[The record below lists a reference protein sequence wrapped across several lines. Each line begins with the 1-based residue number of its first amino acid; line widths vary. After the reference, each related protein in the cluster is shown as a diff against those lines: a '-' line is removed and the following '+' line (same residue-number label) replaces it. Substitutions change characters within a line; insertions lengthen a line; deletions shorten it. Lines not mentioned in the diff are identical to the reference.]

1 MGVPYPIVGPPGAQ
15 TARRVSFRQV
25 FQYMSAYLAVPGGV
39 YISGTGSRDSGNTGD
54 LDVLRPGLLMGMDT
68 TTGYYQPSIL
78 GVTTG
83 AYSSGGVS
91 ITVSAAQ
98 AVEIVRRVGS
108 TGNLTYV
115 GPPTANG
122 TNAVTT
128 SIAYSAVNVTTGVIT
143 TSSIGVDKVAGSF
156 VTDTDGT
163 GLPRVMI
170 PDGCGIKVSDNDGAS
185 VAAVQW
191 PNAPIAGVLLAE
203 QLLYWPTD
211 TSLQAW
217 IISSLNAASGGQY
230 IFSDYRYTLYQ

>member
-1 MGVPYPIVGPPGAQ
+1 MGVPFPIVGPPGAQ
-15 TARRVSFRQV
+15 TARRVTFRQV

-39 YISGTGSRDSGNTGD
+39 YINGTGSRDSGNTGD
-54 LDVLRPGLLMGMDT
+54 LDVLRAGLLMGMDT
-68 TTGYYQPSIL
+68 VTGYYQPTIL
-78 GVTTG
+78 GVSQS
-83 AYSSGGVS
+83 AYTSGGTS
-91 ITVSAAQ
+91 LTVTAAQ

-108 TGNLTYV
+108 TGNLRYV

-122 TNAVTT
+122 TNAV
-128 SIAYSAVNVTTGVIT
+128 SGDIAYSAVNTSSGVIT
-143 TSSIGVDKVAGSF
+143 ISSIGADKVAGSF

-163 GLPRVMI
+163 GLPRTLI
-170 PDGCGIKVSDNDGAS
+170 PDGAGIKVTDNDGTS

-217 IISSLNAASGGQY
+217 IVSSLNAASGGQY